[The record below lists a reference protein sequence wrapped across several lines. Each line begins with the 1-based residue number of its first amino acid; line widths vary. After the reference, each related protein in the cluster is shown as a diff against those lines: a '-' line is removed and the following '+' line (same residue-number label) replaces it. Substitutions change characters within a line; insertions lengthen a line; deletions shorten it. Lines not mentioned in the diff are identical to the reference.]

1 MRIHLNERIV
11 RVASLPDYSSV
22 AGLDNLNKIDTN
34 VSYRF
39 YVALFYKDDTMRI
52 PKMEIVDKFD
62 DKMWLRKHGR
72 QKKQRK
78 IYCLI
83 VHLRIDSLIMF
94 FFHLAFKDL
103 LFMYK
108 LILLQ
113 QLDFRFLPQFL
124 GKRESSMIL
133 LWKSKLN
140 LFYVCKFLLL
150 FEIIS

>member
-62 DKMWLRKHGR
+62 DKM
-72 QKKQRK
+72 
-78 IYCLI
+78 
-83 VHLRIDSLIMF
+83 
-94 FFHLAFKDL
+94 
-103 LFMYK
+103 
-108 LILLQ
+108 
-113 QLDFRFLPQFL
+113 
-124 GKRESSMIL
+124 
-133 LWKSKLN
+133 
-140 LFYVCKFLLL
+140 
-150 FEIIS
+150 